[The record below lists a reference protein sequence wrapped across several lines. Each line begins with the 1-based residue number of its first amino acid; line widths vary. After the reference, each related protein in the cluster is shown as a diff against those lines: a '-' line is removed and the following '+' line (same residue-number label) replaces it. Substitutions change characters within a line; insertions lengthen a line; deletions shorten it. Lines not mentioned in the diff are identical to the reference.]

1 MKLKNVR
8 DYFEDRCVKAIGRCL
23 VVHTNPVQSTEE
35 VYKPMA
41 TTEVTI
47 CDGAKSILFL
57 FCDEVDNVFILD
69 ATQLLGADLPFLVL
83 IAGRQ

>member
-1 MKLKNVR
+1 
-8 DYFEDRCVKAIGRCL
+8 
-23 VVHTNPVQSTEE
+23 
-35 VYKPMA
+35 MA

-47 CDGAKSILFL
+47 CDGTKSILFL

-69 ATQLLGADLPFLVL
+69 GTQLLCADLPFLVL

>member
-1 MKLKNVR
+1 MKLKNVP
-8 DYFEDRCVKAIGRCL
+8 DYFEDRCVKAVGRWL
-23 VVHTNPVQSTEE
+23 VVNTNPVQSTEE
-35 VYKPMA
+35 VHKPMA

-69 ATQLLGADLPFLVL
+69 ATQLLGADIPLLL

>member
-1 MKLKNVR
+1 
-8 DYFEDRCVKAIGRCL
+8 
-23 VVHTNPVQSTEE
+23 
-35 VYKPMA
+35 MA